1 MYSATSP
8 TPLLALASWPSSATK
23 SIKRPSSRKPSS
35 SAKLQSAPR
44 KCRALLTRIVYLLYV
59 GENFNTQEAT
69 TLLFGATK
77 LFQPK
82 DSALRQA
89 VYLTIKE
96 LATTTENVI
105 RLPSSIQKDMQPNA
119 EVIYRPNAI
128 RALCHIIDPSM
139 AQGVQRFFKAV
150 IVDRNPSISS
160 ASLILFSHCLLP
172 SLFFNSP
179 LLERL
184 LLSRRHPSAACNV
197 DLESLIADQNRSVA
211 TYDITTTLLQTGHE
225 ASVDCLIKQMI
236 TSFMSEIRKSLSAP
250 SALFCHAIPAK
261 HAAIPNFLSGVLR
274 DEGGYGFKRVSAV
287 ASPRGHWGLR
297 VYKTLY
303 SHPLLARSQGAQSFP
318 TRQIHS
324 FHLLSRCPGNAAVRA
339 AAVSS
344 LAKFGLNFNREALNQ
359 SVGVLSRRCLDD
371 VDDEVRD
378 RAAMY
383 LKVFR
388 KQTLAEPHVKDG
400 LSLAALES
408 KHVAYVKDSAAS
420 AQAFEVSGT
429 PQDQPCSNHRRR
441 GCPTQLIG

>member
-1 MYSATSP
+1 M
-8 TPLLALASWPSSATK
+8 ALSMLIRYAANVMAEDPN
-23 SIKRPSSRKPSS
+23 
-35 SAKLQSAPR
+35 Q
-44 KCRALLTRIVYLLYV
+44 IV
-59 GENFNTQEAT
+59 E
-69 TLLFGATK
+69 
-77 LFQPK
+77 
-82 DSALRQA
+82 
-89 VYLTIKE
+89 
-96 LATTTENVI
+96 
-105 RLPSSIQKDMQPNA
+105 
-119 EVIYRPNAI
+119 
-128 RALCHIIDPSM
+128 
-139 AQGVQRFFKAV
+139 
-150 IVDRNPSISS
+150 
-160 ASLILFSHCLLP
+160 
-172 SLFFNSP
+172 
-179 LLERL
+179 LLECWP
-184 LLSRRHPSAACNV
+184 RHKSDMANFEAGCVLREMKNDAPAQLTQSIAGKTCNF
-197 DLESLIADQNRSVA
+197 LFNRSVA

-236 TSFMSEIRKSLSAP
+236 TSFMSEIRKSLSTR
-250 SALFCHAIPAK
+250 SALFATQSLPSTPLYPIS
-261 HAAIPNFLSGVLR
+261 FLVSFATRVAMVLNR
-274 DEGGYGFKRVSAV
+274 VQGVSAV